1 MGSDIRFLGQTFF
14 LSGPIG
20 QYPFTLCPVTPGPL
34 GYNDAADPDTPNW
47 FVGDPPGPLVPDSS
61 RPAEYAPDLG
71 TTQATVE
78 MYDKDFD
85 GANGALL
92 KTRIEAAAQQVDL
105 NPGLLAATLLAED
118 WRKSYTQRTG
128 EVEGWDIGTD
138 DYKERKAD
146 IERRVPAARGIK
158 PIRYGTHTNEP
169 HNGVSRVIPDVPVFK
184 AADAVLASA
193 AYLKYGELK
202 ARDALSDMGG
212 SFNRLPVEYRFAL
225 TRFGMNAGPGAMR
238 KRIMDFLGVTHRH
251 GKYEHN
257 RTGRDFLQYKPWKLE
272 HNVEQFNKRFPRRA
286 ATAHTAQ
293 AIHLSQKI
301 FGINP
306 VSGDD
311 SLLFFR

>member
-1 MGSDIRFLGQTFF
+1 
-14 LSGPIG
+14 
-20 QYPFTLCPVTPGPL
+20 
-34 GYNDAADPDTPNW
+34 
-47 FVGDPPGPLVPDSS
+47 
-61 RPAEYAPDLG
+61 
-71 TTQATVE
+71 

-92 KTRIEAAAQQVDL
+92 KTRIEAAAKQVDL

-118 WRKSYTQRTG
+118 WRRSYTQRTG
-128 EVEGWDIGTD
+128 EVDGWFIGTD

-146 IERRVPAARGIK
+146 IERRVPAARSIK
-158 PIRYGTHTNEP
+158 PIRYGPHTSES
-169 HNGVSRVIPDVPVFK
+169 GRVITEVPVWK

-202 ARDALSDMGG
+202 ARDAFSEVGG

-238 KRIMDFLGVTHRH
+238 KRIMDFLGVTQRH
-251 GKYEHN
+251 GKYVHN
-257 RTGRDFLQYKPWKLE
+257 RMGRDFLRYRPWKLE
-272 HNVEQFNKRFPRRA
+272 HDIEQFSRHRALRA